1 MRIVWLALALA
12 LASPVLAAEGPWSAE
27 LEQELMSPYCP
38 GRSLVEC
45 PSQKATELRLWIAGQ
60 EKAGIPRAE
69 VERELF
75 ERYGD
80 ILRHAP
86 KAEGFGL
93 WAYLVPAGALLAGG
107 LLVGGFLRRQTA
119 VARARRTSLGEGSE
133 PSRIAGSCEGV
144 SL

>member
-1 MRIVWLALALA
+1 VRIAGLALWLALAMPA
-12 LASPVLAAEGPWSAE
+12 LAAEGRWSQE

-45 PSQKATELRLWIAGQ
+45 PSQKAVELRLWIAGQ
-60 EKAGIPRAE
+60 EDAGIPRE
-69 VERELF
+69 DVERQLF

-107 LLVGGFLRRQTA
+107 LVVVGFLRRQA
-119 VARARRTSLGEGSE
+119 ALARVAPTGD
-133 PSRIAGSCEGV
+133 PVSRDPDLERQLEEELRS
-144 SL
+144 